1 MEVRVMAKEAQ
12 NEDADVRLI
21 ELQDAISS
29 VLNDVESGVT
39 DELGA
44 IHKQT
49 DQIQHLLKDAIA
61 ALHESFENLDHD
73 ASELMSMMSTL
84 MMEAVGQNNE
94 KPEELNIFQRTDHAD
109 KILAQLVEMIMQ
121 SSRNDL
127 RELEYMGEV
136 RMPMDRLVKGM
147 QKSRKL
153 LNRLDKMANNGAV
166 DAEQLKRLAGE
177 VRAEHEACEETVNEA
192 MQPFSKLHKLVVK
205 AASREMNEV
214 FKSRSGVED
223 IIKHFNSINDL
234 ISSCRSDVS
243 ALRADMRKDLGAAV
257 RALQFEDIVS
267 QSLGHTELHMDRMEG
282 FARILAKNASV
293 TGEAQPDDIVEYAS
307 RLKLLRDEVAN
318 YRKDLLLEETNP
330 VSQQNMDEG
339 DVELF

>member
-1 MEVRVMAKEAQ
+1 MVNKAQ
-12 NEDADVRLI
+12 NEDADVRLM
-21 ELQDAISS
+21 ELQDAVTS
-29 VLNDVESGVT
+29 VLNDIESGVT

-44 IHKQT
+44 IRKQT
-49 DQIQHLLKDAIA
+49 GQIQCLLRDAIA
-61 ALHESFENLDHD
+61 ALHESFESLDGD

-84 MMEAVGQNNE
+84 MMEAVGQSNE
-94 KPEELNIFQRTDHAD
+94 NPEELNIFQRTEHVG
-109 KILAQLVEMIMQ
+109 KTLAQLVEMIMQ

-127 RELEYMGEV
+127 RELEYMGEL
-136 RMPMDRLVKGM
+136 RTPMDRLVKDM

-153 LNRLDKMANNGAV
+153 LNRLDKMASGGTV
-166 DAEQLKRLAGE
+166 DADQLKHLTGE
-177 VRAEHEACEETVNEA
+177 IKAEHEACEEAVNEA

-214 FKSRSGVED
+214 FKSRSSVEE
-223 IIKHFNSINDL
+223 IIRHFNSINDL
-234 ISSCRSDVS
+234 ISSCRSGVNTLS
-243 ALRADMRKDLGAAV
+243 ANMRKDLGAAV

-282 FARILAKNASV
+282 FARILAKNASGMDEV
-293 TGEAQPDDIVEYAS
+293 RADNIVEYTG
-307 RLKLLRDEVAN
+307 RLRLLQDEVAA

>member
-1 MEVRVMAKEAQ
+1 MIANKAQ
-12 NEDADVRLI
+12 NEDTDDRLM
-21 ELQDAISS
+21 ELQGTITS

-44 IHKQT
+44 IRKQT

-61 ALHESFENLDHD
+61 ALHESFESLDGD

-84 MMEAVGQNNE
+84 MMEAVGQNNGDP
-94 KPEELNIFQRTDHAD
+94 KSLNIFQRTDHAG

-127 RELEYMGEV
+127 RELEYMGEI
-136 RMPMDRLVKGM
+136 RIPMDRLVKGM
-147 QKSRKL
+147 QTSGKL
-153 LNRLDKMANNGAV
+153 LNRLDKMASGGVV
-166 DAEQLKRLAGE
+166 DRNQLKRLAGE
-177 VRAEHEACEETVNEA
+177 ARAEHEACAEAVDEA

-214 FKSRSGVED
+214 FKSKSSVED

-243 ALRADMRKDLGAAV
+243 ALNANMRKDLGAAV

-282 FARILAKNASV
+282 FARILARNASGMDKDRMENIEGY
-293 TGEAQPDDIVEYAS
+293 TN
-307 RLKLLRDEVAN
+307 RLKLLRDEVAT
-318 YRKDLLLEETNP
+318 YRKNLLLEETNP

>member
-1 MEVRVMAKEAQ
+1 
-12 NEDADVRLI
+12 
-21 ELQDAISS
+21 
-29 VLNDVESGVT
+29 VT

-44 IHKQT
+44 IRKQT

-61 ALHESFENLDHD
+61 ALHESFENLDND

-94 KPEELNIFQRTDHAD
+94 DPKSLNIFQRTDHAG

-127 RELEYMGEV
+127 LELEYMGEL
-136 RMPMDRLVKGM
+136 RMPMDHLVKGM

-153 LNRLDKMANNGAV
+153 LNRLDKMANNRAV

-177 VRAEHEACEETVNEA
+177 IKAEHEACEEDVNEA

-205 AASREMNEV
+205 AASRDMDDV
-214 FKSRSGVED
+214 FESKSSVED

-243 ALRADMRKDLGAAV
+243 ALGANMRKDLGAAI

-267 QSLGHTELHMDRMEG
+267 QSLGHTELHMDRMGG
-282 FARILAKNASV
+282 FAHILAKNAS
-293 TGEAQPDDIVEYAS
+293 GMDEARADNIVEYTS
-307 RLKLLRDEVAN
+307 RLRLLQDEVAT
-318 YRKDLLLEETNP
+318 YHKGLLLEETNP

>member
-1 MEVRVMAKEAQ
+1 MVANKAQ
-12 NEDADVRLI
+12 NEDADVRLM
-21 ELQDAISS
+21 ELQDAVTS

-44 IHKQT
+44 IRKQT
-49 DQIQHLLKDAIA
+49 DQIQCLLKDAIA
-61 ALHESFENLDHD
+61 ALHESFERLDGD

-94 KPEELNIFQRTDHAD
+94 NSEDLNIFQRTDHAG

-136 RMPMDRLVKGM
+136 RIPMDRLVKGM
-147 QKSRKL
+147 QTSRKL
-153 LNRLDKMANNGAV
+153 LNRLDKMANGGTV
-166 DAEQLKRLAGE
+166 DAEQLKHLVDEA
-177 VRAEHEACEETVNEA
+177 RAEHEVCEGSVNEA

-243 ALRADMRKDLGAAV
+243 TLGANMRKDLGAV
-257 RALQFEDIVS
+257 IRALQFEDIVS

-282 FARILAKNASV
+282 FARILAENASGMDKV
-293 TGEAQPDDIVEYAS
+293 RSDDIEGYTN
-307 RLKLLRDEVAN
+307 RLKLLQDEVAA
-318 YRKDLLLEETNP
+318 YRKGLLLEETNP

>member
-1 MEVRVMAKEAQ
+1 MVNKVQ
-12 NEDADVRLI
+12 NEDKDVRLR
-21 ELQDAISS
+21 ELQDAITS

-44 IHKQT
+44 IRKQT
-49 DQIQHLLKDAIA
+49 GQIQHLLKDAIA
-61 ALHESFENLDHD
+61 ALHESFESLDND

-84 MMEAVGQNNE
+84 MMEAVGQNNGN
-94 KPEELNIFQRTDHAD
+94 PEDLNIFQRADHAG

-127 RELEYMGEV
+127 RELEYMGEF
-136 RMPMDRLVKGM
+136 RTPMDRLVKGM
-147 QKSRKL
+147 QTSRKL
-153 LNRLDKMANNGAV
+153 LSRLDKMANDGAV
-166 DAEQLKRLAGE
+166 DAEQLKHLVGE
-177 VRAEHEACEETVNEA
+177 ARAEHEACEESVNEA
-192 MQPFSKLHKLVVK
+192 MQPFSRLHKLVVK

-214 FKSRSGVED
+214 FESRSSVED

-243 ALRADMRKDLGAAV
+243 TLNANMRKDLGAAI

-282 FARILAKNASV
+282 FAQILAKNSS
-293 TGEAQPDDIVEYAS
+293 EARPDNIVEYTS
-307 RLKLLRDEVAN
+307 RLKLLQDEVAT
-318 YRKDLLLEETNP
+318 YRKNLLLEETNP

>member
-1 MEVRVMAKEAQ
+1 MEVRVMANKAQ
-12 NEDADVRLI
+12 NENKGAQLM
-21 ELQDAISS
+21 ELQDAVSS

-39 DELGA
+39 DELSA
-44 IHKQT
+44 IRKQT

-61 ALHESFENLDHD
+61 ALHESFESLDND

-84 MMEAVGQNNE
+84 MMEAVGQNSEN
-94 KPEELNIFQRTDHAD
+94 PEDLNIFQRTEHVG

-127 RELEYMGEV
+127 RELEYMGEL
-136 RMPMDRLVKGM
+136 RIPMDRLVKST
-147 QKSRKL
+147 QKSRQL
-153 LNRLDKMANNGAV
+153 LSRLDKMANNGAV
-166 DAEQLKRLAGE
+166 DAEQLKGLVGE
-177 VRAEHEACEETVNEA
+177 ARIEHEACEEAVNEA

-214 FKSRSGVED
+214 FTSRTSVEE
-223 IIKHFNSINDL
+223 IIQHFNSINDM

-243 ALRADMRKDLGAAV
+243 TLNANMRKDLGAAI

-282 FARILAKNASV
+282 FARILAGNAV
-293 TGEAQPDDIVEYAS
+293 GMNEAWPDNIVEYTS
-307 RLKLLRDEVAN
+307 RLKLLQDEVAT

>member
-1 MEVRVMAKEAQ
+1 MVNKVQ
-12 NEDADVRLI
+12 NKDADARLM
-21 ELQDAISS
+21 ELQDAVTS

-44 IHKQT
+44 IRKQT

-61 ALHESFENLDHD
+61 ALHESFESLDGD

-94 KPEELNIFQRTDHAD
+94 NPEDLNIFQRTDHAG

-127 RELEYMGEV
+127 RELEYMGEL
-136 RMPMDRLVKGM
+136 RIPMDRLVKGM
-147 QKSRKL
+147 QMSRRL
-153 LNRLDKMANNGAV
+153 LSRLDKMANNGAV
-166 DAEQLKRLAGE
+166 DAEQLKHLVSEA
-177 VRAEHEACEETVNEA
+177 RAEHEACTEAVNEA

-214 FKSRSGVED
+214 FKSRSSVEE

-243 ALRADMRKDLGAAV
+243 ALSANMRKDLGAAV

-282 FARILAKNASV
+282 FARILAKNASSIDKDQMENV
-293 TGEAQPDDIVEYAS
+293 VEYTN
-307 RLKLLRDEVAN
+307 RLKLLQDEVAT
-318 YRKDLLLEETNP
+318 YRKNILLEETNP